1 MIQEPGS
8 RRSFHGDLPAVL
20 AESGSDGPFGEWRIH
35 FHVPLYLKSF
45 GLLDTTQEQVNECLA
60 ALKNHEQVRHFEAET
75 YAWSVLPSEL
85 RVDDL
90 AVGIA
95 RELTWLRR
103 QFPVPSTA

>member
-1 MIQEPGS
+1 MAYSGARYS
-8 RRSFHGDLPAVL
+8 DL
-20 AESGSDGPFGEWRIH
+20 EG
-35 FHVPLYLKSF
+35 F
-45 GLLDTTQEQVNECLA
+45 GLLETTQQQINECLA